1 MKILHLLYDNPQNP
15 WLGGGAALRAKGI
28 TEHFSKK
35 SDQIYFISG
44 GFPKSSATNSSDK
57 AHHFFTPHFESYIS
71 SRLFF
76 SLKAPSVIK
85 KLK

>member
-15 WLGGGAALRAKGI
+15 WLGGGAALRAKVI

-57 AHHFFTPHFESYIS
+57 AHHFSHHI
-71 SRLFF
+71 
-76 SLKAPSVIK
+76 LKATFPADFFFH
-85 KLK
+85 